1 MFALLLAF
9 ALVAI
14 PGQDAPP
21 APAQDTSERYGQ
33 AMRCAGVMAAVSSLH
48 AFNGNAEA
56 KSRTD
61 RNGRGFITAATGYA
75 QPLGLSEEQLAA
87 DFAASTGAA
96 LGAIT
101 GTRDQA
107 ATDAA
112 IDRLNADHD
121 ACLALVQRWLAE
133 ANGTS

>member
-75 QPLGLSEEQLAA
+75 QPLGLTEAQLAEA
-87 DFAASTGAA
+87 FAASTGQ
-96 LGAIT
+96 AIGSIT
-101 GTRDQA
+101 QTRDQA

-112 IDRLNADHD
+112 IDQLNADHD
-121 ACLALVQRWLAE
+121 ACLRLAQGWVAE